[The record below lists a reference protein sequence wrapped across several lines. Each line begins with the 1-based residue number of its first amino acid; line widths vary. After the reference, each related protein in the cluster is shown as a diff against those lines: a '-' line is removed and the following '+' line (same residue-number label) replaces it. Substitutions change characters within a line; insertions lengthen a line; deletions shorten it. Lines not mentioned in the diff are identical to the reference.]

1 MTYETI
7 ETSVDGAVATITLA
21 RPERLNAISPLM
33 RDEIDDALAGWRPG
47 DRVRVIRVRAAGR
60 AFCAGYDMTSGSS
73 VYHSGLPA
81 DALLAEGQPAGGQ
94 PAEEQPAGDQ
104 PADDALPPMT
114 GLGESA
120 LVLDRERLRESIER
134 WLRIR
139 DYRKP
144 IVAQVHGACLS
155 GGLDLIAMCD
165 LVYAAHGASFGHP
178 AARGMGIPPTMG
190 LLPMRIGAAR
200 TKELFFTGDTVDG
213 QEAYRLGLVNAV
225 LPDDE
230 LDERTAA
237 LCRRI
242 AANPMDSLSLH
253 KSIVNRWD
261 EIAGLRTAVVEG
273 ADADAMFH
281 ATRASAQFGRIAAR
295 DGLRAALRWRDEGF

>member
-7 ETSVDGAVATITLA
+7 ETSVDDAVATITLA

-47 DRVRVIRVRAAGR
+47 DRVRVIRIRAAGR
-60 AFCAGYDMTSGSS
+60 AFCSGYDMTSGSS
-73 VYHSGLPA
+73 VYQAGLPA
-81 DALLAEGQPAGGQ
+81 DALTAE
-94 PAEEQPAGDQ
+94 DQ
-104 PADDALPPMT
+104 PSEARPAQDAFPPMA

-200 TKELFFTGDTVDG
+200 TKELFFTGDIVDG

-230 LDERTAA
+230 LDERTTA

-242 AANPMDSLSLH
+242 AANPLDALSLH

>member
-1 MTYETI
+1 MAYETI

-21 RPERLNAISPLM
+21 RPERLNAISPQM

-47 DRVRVIRVRAAGR
+47 DRVRVIRIRAAGR
-60 AFCAGYDMTSGSS
+60 AFCSGYDMTSGSS
-73 VYHSGLPA
+73 VYNAGLPT
-81 DALLAEGQPAGGQ
+81 DAAPAHGPLAGGED
-94 PAEEQPAGDQ
+94 PA
-104 PADDALPPMT
+104 PMSE
-114 GLGESA
+114 LGESA

-134 WLRIR
+134 WLRVR

-144 IVAQVHGACLS
+144 IVAQVHGPCLS

-165 LVYAAHGASFGHP
+165 LVYAGQSASFGHP

-200 TKELFFTGDTVDG
+200 TKELFFTGDAIDG
-213 QEAYRLGLVNAV
+213 YEAHRLGLVNAV

-230 LDERTAA
+230 LDQRTAA
-237 LCRRI
+237 LCGRI
-242 AANPMDSLSLH
+242 AANPMDALSLH

-261 EIAGLRTAVVEG
+261 EIAGLRTAVLEG

-295 DGLRAALRWRDEGF
+295 DGLREALRWRDQGF